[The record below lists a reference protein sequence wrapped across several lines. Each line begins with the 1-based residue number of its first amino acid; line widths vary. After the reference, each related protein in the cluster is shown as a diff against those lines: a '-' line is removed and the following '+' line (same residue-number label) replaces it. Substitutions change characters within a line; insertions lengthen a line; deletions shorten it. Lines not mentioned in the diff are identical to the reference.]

1 MRKRSK
7 KYRPKKILAN
17 PVGYVL
23 ESLTPIAKHDDALV
37 NLKLKNHYAM
47 TNLTQGRA
55 DKEDMNKLIN
65 MANMT
70 EALYRLGFGTEY
82 KDIIAQ
88 GNSALLAVSRRGAE
102 SNRFIL
108 KAEEM
113 KALNEL
119 VDLHDAQLE
128 VITVKDVEKA
138 IALVEN
144 ERRQKR
150 MTNIIE
156 RK

>member
-7 KYRPKKILAN
+7 YRPKKVLAN

-23 ESLTPIAKHDDALV
+23 EGMTPLGQHDDTLV
-37 NLKLKNHYAM
+37 NLKLKHHYAM
-47 TNLTQGRA
+47 TALTQGKA
-55 DKEDMNKLIN
+55 DKHDMNKLID

-70 EALYRLGFGTEY
+70 EALFRLGFGTEY
-82 KDIIAQ
+82 KDIITL

-108 KAEEM
+108 RSDEM

-119 VDLHDAQLE
+119 VELHDAQLE
-128 VITVKDVEKA
+128 VINVKDVDTA
-138 IALVEN
+138 VALVEH
-144 ERRQKR
+144 ERKQKR

>member
-7 KYRPKKILAN
+7 YRPKKVLLN

-23 ESLTPIAKHDDALV
+23 ESMTLLGRHDDTLI
-37 NLKLKNHYAM
+37 NLKLKHHYAM
-47 TNLTQGRA
+47 TALTQGKA
-55 DKEDMNKLIN
+55 EKDDMDKLIG

-70 EALYRLGFGTEY
+70 EALFRLGFGTEY
-82 KDIIAQ
+82 KDIIAL

-108 KAEEM
+108 KADEM
-113 KALNEL
+113 SALNEL
-119 VDLHDAQLE
+119 VELHDAQLE
-128 VITVKDVEKA
+128 VINVKDVERA

-144 ERRQKR
+144 ERKQKR
-150 MTNIIE
+150 MTSIIE
-156 RK
+156 RT

>member
-7 KYRPKKILAN
+7 YRPKKVLAN

-23 ESLTPIAKHDDALV
+23 ESMTPLGQHDDTLV
-37 NLKLKNHYAM
+37 NLKLKHHYAM
-47 TNLTQGRA
+47 AALTQGKA
-55 DKEDMNKLIN
+55 DKHDMDKLIG

-70 EALYRLGFGTEY
+70 EALFRLGFGTEY
-82 KDIIAQ
+82 KDIITL

-108 KAEEM
+108 KADEM

-119 VDLHDAQLE
+119 VELHDAQLE
-128 VITVKDVEKA
+128 VSNVKDVDRA
-138 IALVEN
+138 IAIVEN
-144 ERRQKR
+144 ERKQKR

>member
-7 KYRPKKILAN
+7 YRPKKVLAN

-23 ESLTPIAKHDDALV
+23 ESMTPLGQHDDTLV
-37 NLKLKNHYAM
+37 NLKLKHHYAM
-47 TNLTQGRA
+47 AALTQGKA
-55 DKEDMNKLIN
+55 DKHDMDKLIG
-65 MANMT
+65 MANMA
-70 EALYRLGFGTEY
+70 EALFRLGFGTEY
-82 KDIIAQ
+82 KDIITL

-108 KAEEM
+108 KADEM

-119 VDLHDAQLE
+119 VELHDAQLE
-128 VITVKDVEKA
+128 VINVKDVDRA

-144 ERRQKR
+144 ERKQKR

>member
-1 MRKRSK
+1 MRKRS

-23 ESLTPIAKHDDALV
+23 ESLTPLVKHDDALI
-37 NLKLKNHYAM
+37 NLKVKNHYAL
-47 TNLTQGRA
+47 TSLTQGKAGKA
-55 DKEDMNKLIN
+55 DMDVLIN

-82 KDIIAQ
+82 KDIIAL

-108 KAEEM
+108 KSEEM
-113 KALNEL
+113 KALNQL

-128 VITVKDVEKA
+128 IINVKDVEKA
-138 IALVEN
+138 IAIVEN
-144 ERRQKR
+144 ERRQRR
-150 MTNIIE
+150 MINIVE

>member
-7 KYRPKKILAN
+7 YRPKKVLVN

-23 ESLTPIAKHDDALV
+23 ESLTPLVKHDDALI
-37 NLKLKNHYAM
+37 NLKLKHHYAM
-47 TNLTQGRA
+47 TALTQGKA
-55 DKEDMNKLIN
+55 VKDDMDRLIN

-108 KAEEM
+108 KSEEM
-113 KALNEL
+113 KALNQL

-128 VITVKDVEKA
+128 VINVKDVERA

-144 ERRQKR
+144 ERKQKR
-150 MTNIIE
+150 MTNIVE
-156 RK
+156 RN

>member
-1 MRKRSK
+1 MRKRS

-23 ESLTPIAKHDDALV
+23 ESLTPLVKHDDALV
-37 NLKLKNHYAM
+37 NLKVKNHYAM
-47 TNLTQGRA
+47 ASLTQGRA
-55 DKEDMNKLIN
+55 TKMDMDVLIN

-108 KAEEM
+108 KSEEM
-113 KALNEL
+113 RALNEL
-119 VDLHDAQLE
+119 TELHDAQLE
-128 VITVKDVEKA
+128 VTTVKDIERG

-150 MTNIIE
+150 MTNIVE
-156 RK
+156 RN

>member
-1 MRKRSK
+1 MRKRS

-23 ESLTPIAKHDDALV
+23 ESLTPLVKHDDALV
-37 NLKLKNHYAM
+37 NLKVKNHYAM
-47 TNLTQGRA
+47 ASLTQGRA
-55 DKEDMNKLIN
+55 TKMDMDVLIN

-108 KAEEM
+108 KSEEM
-113 KALNEL
+113 RALNEL
-119 VDLHDAQLE
+119 TELHDAQLE
-128 VITVKDVEKA
+128 VVTVKDIERG

-150 MTNIIE
+150 MTNIVE
-156 RK
+156 RN

>member
-1 MRKRSK
+1 MRKRS

-23 ESLTPIAKHDDALV
+23 ESLTPLVKHDDALV
-37 NLKLKNHYAM
+37 NLKVKNHYAM
-47 TNLTQGRA
+47 ASLTQGRA
-55 DKEDMNKLIN
+55 TKMDMDVLIN

-108 KAEEM
+108 KSEEM
-113 KALNEL
+113 RALNEL
-119 VDLHDAQLE
+119 TELHDAQLE
-128 VITVKDVEKA
+128 VATVKDIERG

-150 MTNIIE
+150 MTNIVE
-156 RK
+156 RN

>member
-7 KYRPKKILAN
+7 YRPKKVLAN

-23 ESLTPIAKHDDALV
+23 EGMTPLGQHDDTLV
-37 NLKLKNHYAM
+37 NLKLKHHYAM
-47 TNLTQGRA
+47 TALTQGKA
-55 DKEDMNKLIN
+55 DKHDMDKLIG

-70 EALYRLGFGTEY
+70 EALCRLGFGTEY
-82 KDIIAQ
+82 KDIIAL
-88 GNSALLAVSRRGAE
+88 GSSALLAVSRRGAE

-108 KAEEM
+108 KADEM

-119 VDLHDAQLE
+119 VELHDAQLE
-128 VITVKDVEKA
+128 VINVKDVDRA
-138 IALVEN
+138 ISIVEN
-144 ERRQKR
+144 ERKQKR

>member
-7 KYRPKKILAN
+7 YRPKKVFVN
-17 PVGYVL
+17 PLGYVL
-23 ESLTPIAKHDDALV
+23 ESLTPLVKHDDALI
-37 NLKLKNHYAM
+37 NLKLKHHISM
-47 TNLTQGRA
+47 TALTQGQA
-55 DKEDMNKLIN
+55 VKDDMNRLIN

-88 GNSALLAVSRRGAE
+88 GNSALLAVARRGAE

-108 KAEEM
+108 KADEM

-128 VITVKDVEKA
+128 VITVKDVEKG

-144 ERRQKR
+144 ERKQKR

-156 RK
+156 RN

>member
-7 KYRPKKILAN
+7 YRPKKVLVN

-23 ESLTPIAKHDDALV
+23 EGMTPLVQHHDSLL
-37 NLKLKNHYAM
+37 NLKLKHHTAM
-47 TNLTQGRA
+47 VNLTQGIATR
-55 DKEDMNKLIN
+55 DDMDRLIN

-70 EALYRLGFGTEY
+70 EALYRLGFGIEY
-82 KDIIAQ
+82 KEIVSTGLA
-88 GNSALLAVSRRGAE
+88 SLLAVARRGAE

-108 KAEEM
+108 KAVEM
-113 KALNEL
+113 KAINEL
-119 VDLHDAQLE
+119 IELHDAQME
-128 VITVKDVEKA
+128 VIAIKDIDRA

-144 ERRQKR
+144 EKKHKR
-150 MTNIIE
+150 MDNIIE

>member
-1 MRKRSK
+1 MRKRS

-23 ESLTPIAKHDDALV
+23 ESLTPLVKHDDALV
-37 NLKLKNHYAM
+37 NLKVKNHYAM
-47 TNLTQGRA
+47 ASLTQGRA
-55 DKEDMNKLIN
+55 TKMDMDVLIN

-108 KAEEM
+108 KSEEM
-113 KALNEL
+113 RALNEL
-119 VDLHDAQLE
+119 TELHDAQLE
-128 VITVKDVEKA
+128 VTTVKDIERGIA
-138 IALVEN
+138 IVEN

-150 MTNIIE
+150 MTNIVE
-156 RK
+156 RN

>member
-7 KYRPKKILAN
+7 YRPKKVLAN

-23 ESLTPIAKHDDALV
+23 EGMTPLVQHDETLV
-37 NLKLKNHYAM
+37 NLKLKHHYAM
-47 TNLTQGRA
+47 TALTQGKA
-55 DKEDMNKLIN
+55 DKADMDKLIG

-70 EALYRLGFGTEY
+70 EALSRLGFGTEY
-82 KDIIAQ
+82 KDIIML
-88 GNSALLAVSRRGAE
+88 GSSALLAVSRRGAE

-108 KAEEM
+108 KADEM
-113 KALNEL
+113 KALNNLIE
-119 VDLHDAQLE
+119 LHDAQLE
-128 VITVKDVEKA
+128 VINVKDVDRA
-138 IALVEN
+138 IDLVEN
-144 ERRQKR
+144 ERKQKR

>member
-7 KYRPKKILAN
+7 YRPKKVLVN

-23 ESLTPIAKHDDALV
+23 EGMTPLVQHHDSLL
-37 NLKLKNHYAM
+37 NLKLKHHTAM
-47 TNLTQGRA
+47 VNLTQGIATR
-55 DKEDMNKLIN
+55 DDMDRLIN

-70 EALYRLGFGTEY
+70 EALYRLGFGIEY
-82 KDIIAQ
+82 KEIV
-88 GNSALLAVSRRGAE
+88 SAGLASLLAVARRGAE

-108 KAEEM
+108 KAVEM
-113 KALNEL
+113 KAINEL
-119 VDLHDAQLE
+119 IELHDAQME
-128 VITVKDVEKA
+128 VIAIKDIDRA

-144 ERRQKR
+144 EKKHKR
-150 MTNIIE
+150 MDNVIE